1 MDQSEMTGERKK
13 PAARG
18 RRHARPAETEPVD
31 ALNAGMEPMVEGAAG
46 DDEAGTLEA
55 VTLETVAAEGGPAGN
70 GPQNAADADAPED
83 EPADGAA
90 LEAAAPDA
98 GALEAETLEAET
110 LEAEASAA
118 PFGDPPDDASLS
130 EVARLSGDASLPDDA
145 SLSDDAGLP
154 DEEVPA
160 ADPAASEV
168 EAALLEAQDA
178 AARGRQLRAVI
189 EALLFAS
196 EEPITV
202 ASLKKVVEDATTDEL
217 KDALRT
223 LKEEYDAAE
232 RGVALFEVAG
242 GFLICTRDTFAPWVE
257 KMVKGKRRV
266 RLSRAGLET
275 IAVVAYKQPI
285 SRAEIE
291 RIRGVDC
298 GGVLGT
304 LVERDLVMIK
314 GRDTGPGKPLLYGTT
329 QEFLNYFGLNKISEL
344 PRLDEL
350 STLAARNPSWSDAER
365 ARFTKHGVDEV
376 QLELPGELSAAAQA
390 VEDAEQ
396 AADTAPAESPAPAEN
411 SEPDGHPQE
420 AESAEPAETV
430 RLAEEA
436 GAEEIP
442 ALSEER
448 RAAVAYE
455 AADGDADTDAGYGD
469 GHEARPV

>member
-18 RRHARPAETEPVD
+18 RRNARPAATEPAEAPD
-31 ALNAGMEPMVEGAAG
+31 AGTEPEVVEAAAPGGHGLPTEDEAPVEALAPGEDAAPGDDAPLEAAGTEAPTDEEAITLAAAGAEGVSLEGASA
-46 DDEAGTLEA
+46 D
-55 VTLETVAAEGGPAGN
+55 AAEGGPAGE
-70 GPQNAADADAPED
+70 AM
-83 EPADGAA
+83 
-90 LEAAAPDA
+90 EAAALDSEAAA
-98 GALEAETLEAET
+98 GV
-110 LEAEASAA
+110 SA
-118 PFGDPPDDASLS
+118 D
-130 EVARLSGDASLPDDA
+130 
-145 SLSDDAGLP
+145 LP

-242 GFLICTRDTFAPWVE
+242 GYLICTRDTFAPWVE

-390 VEDAEQ
+390 IEDAEQ
-396 AADTAPAESPAPAEN
+396 AEN
-411 SEPDGHPQE
+411 SEQAENRVAAEGSVPADSAEPGE
-420 AESAEPAETV
+420 DVSLAESAEPVERA
-430 RLAEEA
+430 RRAEEV
-436 GAEEIP
+436 GPEEIP
-442 ALSEER
+442 ALAEER
-448 RAAVAYE
+448 REAVAYE